1 MEALSI
7 EGEDRNIEIWKIKR
21 LIQKLECC
29 KGNGTSFVSLY
40 IPPKE
45 NIGQSVQ
52 KLASELAQ
60 AQNIKSRQT
69 KQSVISA
76 ITSTREK
83 LKLYRDTPKNGLVV
97 FCGIILMEDGKTEK
111 KINYD
116 IEPFR
121 PINQSLYNCGNKFDT
136 SPLGCLL
143 QDDQKF
149 GFVVVDGNGALY
161 ATLQG
166 NNRDILQKITVELPK
181 KHRKGGQ
188 SSVRFARLREEKRH
202 NYLRKVAELT
212 SQHFIT
218 NDMPNV
224 AGLVLAGSAGFKNEL
239 AETDML
245 DKRLGPVIC
254 AVVDVSY
261 GGENG
266 LSEAITLASDALTNV
281 KFVAEK
287 KLVSKFFEEIA
298 MDTGMV
304 VFGVED
310 TMKALEIGALE
321 TMMLFED
328 LEVTR
333 YEIKHPVKGD
343 KRILLLNPT

>member
-1 MEALSI
+1 MVEKFDATAI
-7 EGEDRNIEIWKIKR
+7 AQEGENRNIEIWKIKR
-21 LIQKLECC
+21 LIQKLDNC

-45 NIGQSVQ
+45 SMTLVTGRLTQ
-52 KLASELAQ
+52 ELSQ

-69 KQSVISA
+69 KQSVIAA
-76 ITSTREK
+76 ITSTKEK

-136 SPLGCLL
+136 SPLNSLL

-166 NNRDILQKITVELPK
+166 NNREILQKITVELPK

-212 SQHFIT
+212 GQHFIT

-224 AGLVLAGSAGFKNEL
+224 AGLVLAGSAGFKTEL
-239 AETDML
+239 SETDML
-245 DKRLGPVIC
+245 DKRLLPVIC
-254 AVVDVSY
+254 AVLDVSY

-266 LSEAITLASDALTNV
+266 LSEAITLAADALTNV

-298 MDTGMV
+298 
-304 VFGVED
+304 
-310 TMKALEIGALE
+310 
-321 TMMLFED
+321 
-328 LEVTR
+328 
-333 YEIKHPVKGD
+333 
-343 KRILLLNPT
+343 